1 MLEEL
6 KQSVYEANLQLPELG
21 LVSFTWGNASGIDRK
36 EGLIVIKPS
45 GVAYDDLTPDMMA
58 VVRLKDGKLVEGK
71 LRPSSDTATHIV
83 LYRAFPDIG
92 GIAHTH
98 SSWATIFAQ
107 ARMSIQPFGTTHAD
121 YFYGKIPCTRGLT
134 SAEIEDYYEA
144 RTGSV
149 IVETFMKKDENAT
162 PAVLVAS
169 HGPFTWGDDAAD
181 AVHNA
186 AVLEEVAFTAWHSML
201 LNHNMPT
208 MKKALHDKH
217 YLRKHGSGSY
227 YGQ

>member
-1 MLEEL
+1 MEKL
-6 KQSVYEANLQLPELG
+6 KQAVCDANLQLPDLG
-21 LVSFTWGNASGIDRK
+21 LVSFKWGNVSGIDRK
-36 EGLIVIKPS
+36 QGLMVIKPS
-45 GVAYDDLTPDMMA
+45 GVDYDELTPDILP
-58 VVRLKDGKLVEGK
+58 VVRIKDGKLVEGK
-71 LRPSSDTATHIV
+71 LRPSSDTPTHLI

-92 GIAHTH
+92 GIVHTH

-107 ARMSIQPFGTTHAD
+107 ARMAIQPFGTTHAD

-134 SAEIEDYYEA
+134 SAEIEDHYEA
-144 RTGSV
+144 KTGAV

-169 HGPFTWGDDAAD
+169 HGPFTWGADAAD

-201 LNHNMPT
+201 LNGNMPT
-208 MKKALHDKH
+208 MKKALHDRH
-217 YLRKHGSGSY
+217 YLRKHGSGAY

>member
-6 KQSVYEANLQLPELG
+6 KQAVYEANIQLPEQG
-21 LVSFTWGNASGIDRK
+21 LVSFTWGNASGIDRD
-36 EGLIVIKPS
+36 EGLVVIKPS
-45 GVAYDDLTPDMMA
+45 GIRYEELTPEMLP
-58 VVRLKDGKLVEGK
+58 VVRLEDGKLIEGK
-71 LRPSSDTATHIV
+71 LRPSSDAPTHLI

-92 GIAHTH
+92 GIVHTH

-134 SAEIEDYYEA
+134 TAEIGDHYEA
-144 RTGSV
+144 KTGSV
-149 IVETFMKKDENAT
+149 IVEAFVRKDENAT

-169 HGPFTWGDDAAD
+169 HGPFTWGEDPAD

-186 AVLEEVAFTAWHSML
+186 AVLEEVAFTAWHSIL
-201 LNHNMPT
+201 LNANMPP

-217 YLRKHGSGSY
+217 YRRKHGRDSY